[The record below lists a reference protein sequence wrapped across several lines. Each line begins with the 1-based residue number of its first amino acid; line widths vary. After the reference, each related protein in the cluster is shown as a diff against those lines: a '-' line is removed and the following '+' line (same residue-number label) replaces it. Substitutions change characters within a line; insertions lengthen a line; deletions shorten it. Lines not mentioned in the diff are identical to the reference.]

1 MNVRHNILSRF
12 LGVLTV
18 MVFALL
24 GITSCSETE
33 TTDKTDFILYYTSMT
48 DIGPGMSS
56 DIAQPSYKGAT
67 PSDFTITGVTL
78 DGQAY
83 TGNLFEINPTSGTVH
98 IESDET
104 TPVGVYKISV
114 SCVAGGSTFTYNDII
129 SVNFLKRVPEGITV
143 TPGALVADFAD
154 IIDANSTVELPT
166 AQVTTEQNHISIT
179 GYSISSVRLGETI
192 VDNKKNPMFAV
203 SSDGTISIV
212 RGSNAIE
219 PGLYTIDLKLNT
231 AVSGSDSE
239 EGLFANALTV
249 NVTSKPLA
257 LTYATG
263 KLEEATEESGNT
275 SFVSQAPTFKGST
288 DGIAYSIESVSPAS
302 DKFVID
308 AKTGVI
314 SVAEGHGLKSGEK
327 YSVSVRVKNDYSTE
341 GVVFN
346 NVFTLNVVEYI
357 EPISNFAYEMTPV
370 TEQVEFEIPVKAGF
384 KGAEPVFVFESISAE
399 DKNIVSLDG
408 KTGTISAKK
417 GHKLTLGEHKFT
429 VKASNDKNSETAE
442 LIINVTENPNKFTYI
457 RYGNNLGLT
466 PAENYANQF
475 RLEDKEVFN
484 SNAEFNTPETDSK
497 KTLTWTV
504 GTTAGV
510 DVGGSATWTNVKI
523 NAKTGKL
530 SLGAL
535 PPVQKCVVVLV
546 TATAGTGKEAYS
558 MTVPVFFHNSNAD
571 KAGGKIEYTPFVLQV
586 NPKKGGRSVVPTITS
601 TIDMSKFVLDFRRDP
616 VYFNINGVYQDGTPL
631 QSGGPQE
638 SNKGHYKQS
647 PFMKALWDQCGA
659 GYGAKAPMAY
669 FDVKD
674 NIRENHTDK
683 TLGYVDNADG
693 DKKFSVVI
701 NANQWCQ
708 RAEDSQDI
716 LAWANGV
723 VIMSMTYDNS
733 ASTVSKPTVGSE
745 TGPIVI
751 WLDTNF

>member
-18 MVFALL
+18 MLFALL
-24 GITSCSETE
+24 SITSCSETE

-67 PSDFTITGVTL
+67 PSDFSIAGVTL

-143 TPGALVADFAD
+143 TPEALVADFAD

-275 SFVSQAPTFKGST
+275 SFVSQVPTFKGST

-302 DKFVID
+302 NKFVID

-384 KGAEPVFVFESISAE
+384 KGAEPIFVFESISAE

-408 KTGTISAKK
+408 KTGTISGKK

-475 RLEDKEVFN
+475 RLADKEEFN
-484 SNAEFNTPETDSK
+484 GNAEFSTPETDSK
-497 KTLTWTV
+497 KTLTWSV
-504 GTTAGV
+504 SGI
-510 DVGGSATWTNVKI
+510 DVGGTSTWNKVKI
-523 NAKTGKL
+523 DSKTGKL
-530 SLGAL
+530 TLNAL
-535 PPVQKCVVVLV
+535 PNEQKCVVVLV
-546 TATAGTGKEAYS
+546 KATAGSGKKAYS
-558 MTVPVFFHNSNAD
+558 ITVPVFFHNSNAD
-571 KAGGKIEYTPFVLQV
+571 KTNGKIEYTPFVLQV
-586 NPKKGGRSVVPTITS
+586 NPKKGGRSVTPTITN

-616 VYFNINGVYQDGTPL
+616 IYYNINGEYQDGTPL
-631 QSGGPQE
+631 ESGGTQKHT
-638 SNKGHYKQS
+638 KGYYKQS

-659 GYGAKAPMAY
+659 GYGAKAPMSY
-669 FDVKD
+669 FNGNNPKA
-674 NIRENHTDK
+674 NLTDK

-693 DKKFSVVI
+693 DNKFSVVI
-701 NANQWCQ
+701 NANQFCQ
-708 RAEDSQDI
+708 HAEDGQDV

-723 VIMSMTYDNS
+723 VIMSMTYSDNV
-733 ASTVSKPTVGSE
+733 TNVNKGTE
-745 TGPIVI
+745 TGPIVF

>member
-143 TPGALVADFAD
+143 TPEALVADFAD
-154 IIDANSTVELPT
+154 IIDANSTAELPT

-275 SFVSQAPTFKGST
+275 SFVSQVPTFKGST
-288 DGIAYSIESVSPAS
+288 DGIVYSIESVSPAS

-384 KGAEPVFVFESISAE
+384 KGAEPRFEIAE
-399 DKNIVSLDG
+399 INDADKNYVSIDAE
-408 KTGTISAKK
+408 TGTISAKK
-417 GHKLTLGEHKFT
+417 KNKLSLGEHRIV
-429 VKASNDKNSETAE
+429 VKATNDKGSETAE
-442 LIINVTENPNKFTYI
+442 LIFTVNANPNMFTYI
-457 RYGNNLGLT
+457 SYGNNLGLT
-466 PAENYANQF
+466 PAKDYASQF
-475 RLEDKEVFN
+475 RGYSLKELK
-484 SNAEFNTPETDSK
+484 AIKYIPETDIPEGK
-497 KTLTWTV
+497 NVTWKV
-504 GTTAGV
+504 K
-510 DVGGSATWTNVKI
+510 GSIQTGKI
-523 NAKTGKL
+523 TIDAKTGELTVADFKANQI
-530 SLGAL
+530 GVA
-535 PPVQKCVVVLV
+535 LV
-546 TATAGTGKEAYS
+546 TATVGESEKDPKAISVTIPVCFHYAGPGTEPNKTPKFGNDIY
-558 MTVPVFFHNSNAD
+558 
-571 KAGGKIEYTPFVLQV
+571 IEYSPFVLHV
-586 NPKKGGRSVVPTITS
+586 NSIKGGRSVTPKFNTEKGVTP
-601 TIDMSKFVLDFRRDP
+601 DEKFVLDYSRTFQY
-616 VYFNINGVYQDGTPL
+616 VNINGTDQDGNAL
-631 QSGGPQE
+631 SSGRLDKEDGSLFFRSVWE
-638 SNKGHYKQS
+638 KNGGGSYSSKDLLTS
-647 PFMKALWDQCGA
+647 FSGA
-659 GYGAKAPMAY
+659 ANVLA
-669 FDVKD
+669 
-674 NIRENHTDK
+674 
-683 TLGYVDNADG
+683 YVDNTPGDNQYSVVVNANKWQDENGNYADG
-693 DKKFSVVI
+693 
-701 NANQWCQ
+701 
-708 RAEDSQDI
+708 
-716 LAWANGV
+716 
-723 VIMSMTYDNS
+723 IMHGQMTYVTN
-733 ASTVSKPTVGSE
+733 GSNDPLFIKNNG
-745 TGPIVI
+745 TLVFPLVI
-751 WLDTNF
+751 WLDKNYNK

>member
-18 MVFALL
+18 MLFALL
-24 GITSCSETE
+24 SITSCSETE

-143 TPGALVADFAD
+143 TPEALVADFAD

-327 YSVSVRVKNDYSTE
+327 YVVSVRVKNDYSTE

-475 RLEDKEVFN
+475 RLADKEEFN
-484 SNAEFNTPETDSK
+484 GNAEFSTPETDSK
-497 KTLTWTV
+497 KTLTWSV
-504 GTTAGV
+504 SGI
-510 DVGGSATWTNVKI
+510 DVGGTSTWNKVKI
-523 NAKTGKL
+523 DSKTGKL
-530 SLGAL
+530 TLNAL
-535 PPVQKCVVVLV
+535 PNEQKCVVVLV
-546 TATAGTGKEAYS
+546 KATAGSGKKAYS
-558 MTVPVFFHNSNAD
+558 ITVPVFFHNSNAD
-571 KAGGKIEYTPFVLQV
+571 KTNGKIEYTPFVLQV
-586 NPKKGGRSVVPTITS
+586 NPKKGGRSVTPTITN

-616 VYFNINGVYQDGTPL
+616 IYYNINGEYQDGTPL
-631 QSGGPQE
+631 ESGGTQKHT
-638 SNKGHYKQS
+638 KGYYKQS

-659 GYGAKAPMAY
+659 GYGAKAPMSY
-669 FDVKD
+669 FNGNNPKA
-674 NIRENHTDK
+674 NLTDK

-693 DKKFSVVI
+693 DNKFSVVI
-701 NANQWCQ
+701 NANQFCQ
-708 RAEDSQDI
+708 HAEDGQDV

-723 VIMSMTYDNS
+723 VIMSMTYSDNV
-733 ASTVSKPTVGSE
+733 TNVNKGTE
-745 TGPIVI
+745 TGPIVF

>member
-24 GITSCSETE
+24 SITSCSETE

-129 SVNFLKRVPEGITV
+129 SVNFLKRVPDGITV
-143 TPGALVADFAD
+143 TPEALVADFAD

-275 SFVSQAPTFKGST
+275 SFVSQVPTFKGST

-327 YSVSVRVKNDYSTE
+327 YVVSVRVKNDYSTE

-408 KTGTISAKK
+408 KTGTISGKK

-475 RLEDKEVFN
+475 RLADKEEFN
-484 SNAEFNTPETDSK
+484 GNAEFSTPETDSK
-497 KTLTWTV
+497 KTLTWSV
-504 GTTAGV
+504 SGI
-510 DVGGSATWTNVKI
+510 DVGGTSTWNKVKI
-523 NAKTGKL
+523 DSKTGKL
-530 SLGAL
+530 TLNAL
-535 PPVQKCVVVLV
+535 PNEQKCVVVLV
-546 TATAGTGKEAYS
+546 KATAGSGKKAYS
-558 MTVPVFFHNSNAD
+558 ITVPVFFHNSNAD
-571 KAGGKIEYTPFVLQV
+571 KTNGKIEYTPFVLQV
-586 NPKKGGRSVVPTITS
+586 NPKKGGRSVTPTITN

-616 VYFNINGVYQDGTPL
+616 IYYNINGEYQDGTPL
-631 QSGGPQE
+631 ESGGTQKHT
-638 SNKGHYKQS
+638 KGYYKQS

-659 GYGAKAPMAY
+659 GYGAKAPMSY
-669 FDVKD
+669 FNGNNPKA
-674 NIRENHTDK
+674 NLTDK

-693 DKKFSVVI
+693 DNKFSVVI
-701 NANQWCQ
+701 NANQFCQ
-708 RAEDSQDI
+708 HAEDGQDV

-723 VIMSMTYDNS
+723 VIMSMTYSDNV
-733 ASTVSKPTVGSE
+733 TNVNKGTE
-745 TGPIVI
+745 TGPIVF

>member
-67 PSDFTITGVTL
+67 PSDFSIAGVTL

-129 SVNFLKRVPEGITV
+129 CVNFLKRVPEGITV
-143 TPGALVADFAD
+143 TPEALVADFAD

-192 VDNKKNPMFAV
+192 IDNKKNPMFAV

-275 SFVSQAPTFKGST
+275 SFVSQVPTFKGST

-399 DKNIVSLDG
+399 DKNIVSLDE
-408 KTGTISAKK
+408 KTGTISGKK

-475 RLEDKEVFN
+475 RLADKEEFN
-484 SNAEFNTPETDSK
+484 GNAEFSTPETDSK
-497 KTLTWTV
+497 KTLTWSV
-504 GTTAGV
+504 SGI
-510 DVGGSATWTNVKI
+510 DVGGTSTWNKVKI
-523 NAKTGKL
+523 DSKTGKL
-530 SLGAL
+530 TLNAL
-535 PPVQKCVVVLV
+535 PNEQKCVVVLV
-546 TATAGTGKEAYS
+546 KATAGSGKKAYS
-558 MTVPVFFHNSNAD
+558 ITVPVFFHNSNAD
-571 KAGGKIEYTPFVLQV
+571 KTNGKIEYTPFVLQV
-586 NPKKGGRSVVPTITS
+586 NPKKGGRSVTPTITN

-616 VYFNINGVYQDGTPL
+616 IYYNINGEYQDGTPL
-631 QSGGPQE
+631 ESGGTQKHT
-638 SNKGHYKQS
+638 KGYYKQS

-659 GYGAKAPMAY
+659 GYGAKAPMSY
-669 FDVKD
+669 FNGNNPKA
-674 NIRENHTDK
+674 NLTDK

-693 DKKFSVVI
+693 DNKFSVVI
-701 NANQWCQ
+701 NANQFCQ
-708 RAEDSQDI
+708 RAEDGQDV

-723 VIMSMTYDNS
+723 VIMSMTYSDNV
-733 ASTVSKPTVGSE
+733 TNVNKGTE
-745 TGPIVI
+745 TGPIVF

>member
-143 TPGALVADFAD
+143 TPEALVADFAD

-275 SFVSQAPTFKGST
+275 SFVSQVPTFKGST

-327 YSVSVRVKNDYSTE
+327 YAISVRVKNDYSTE
-341 GVVFN
+341 GVLFN

-408 KTGTISAKK
+408 KTGTISGKK

-475 RLEDKEVFN
+475 RLADKEEFN
-484 SNAEFNTPETDSK
+484 GNAEFSTPETDSK
-497 KTLTWTV
+497 KTLTWSV
-504 GTTAGV
+504 SGI
-510 DVGGSATWTNVKI
+510 DVGGTSTWNKVKI
-523 NAKTGKL
+523 DSKTGKL
-530 SLGAL
+530 TLNAL
-535 PPVQKCVVVLV
+535 PNEQKCVVVLV
-546 TATAGTGKEAYS
+546 KATAGSGKKAYS
-558 MTVPVFFHNSNAD
+558 ITVPVFFHNSNAD
-571 KAGGKIEYTPFVLQV
+571 KTNGKIEYTPFVLQV
-586 NPKKGGRSVVPTITS
+586 NPKKGGRSVTPTITN

-616 VYFNINGVYQDGTPL
+616 IYYNINGEYQDGTPL
-631 QSGGPQE
+631 ESGGTQKH
-638 SNKGHYKQS
+638 SKGYYKQS
-647 PFMKALWDQCGA
+647 PFMKALWAQCGA
-659 GYGAKAPMAY
+659 GLGAKIPMSY
-669 FDVKD
+669 FDGNNPKA
-674 NIRENHTDK
+674 NLTDK

-693 DKKFSVVI
+693 ENKFSVVI
-701 NANQWCQ
+701 NANQFCQ
-708 RAEDSQDI
+708 RAEDSQDV
-716 LAWANGV
+716 LAWQ
-723 VIMSMTYDNS
+723 
-733 ASTVSKPTVGSE
+733 TVLS
-745 TGPIVI
+745 
-751 WLDTNF
+751 

>member
-24 GITSCSETE
+24 SITSCSETE

-67 PSDFTITGVTL
+67 PSDFSIAGVTL

-143 TPGALVADFAD
+143 TPEALVADFAD
-154 IIDANSTVELPT
+154 IIEANSTVELPT

-249 NVTSKPLA
+249 NVTSKPLS

-302 DKFVID
+302 DKFVIN

-370 TEQVEFEIPVKAGF
+370 TEQVEFEIPVKAEF
-384 KGAEPVFVFESISAE
+384 KGAEPRFEITEISDA
-399 DKNIVSLDG
+399 DKNYVSIDAE
-408 KTGTISAKK
+408 TGTISAKK
-417 GHKLTLGEHKFT
+417 KNKLSLGEHRIV
-429 VKASNDKNSETAE
+429 VKATNDKGSETAE
-442 LIINVTENPNKFTYI
+442 LIFTVNANPNMFTYI
-457 RYGNNLGLT
+457 SYGNNLGLT
-466 PAENYANQF
+466 PAKDYASQF
-475 RLEDKEVFN
+475 RGYSLNELK
-484 SNAEFNTPETDSK
+484 AIKYIPETDIPEGK
-497 KTLTWTV
+497 NVIWKV
-504 GTTAGV
+504 K
-510 DVGGSATWTNVKI
+510 GSI
-523 NAKTGKL
+523 QTGKITIDAQTGEL
-530 SLGAL
+530 TVADFKANQIGVA
-535 PPVQKCVVVLV
+535 LV
-546 TATAGTGKEAYS
+546 TATVGESEKDPKAISVTIPVCFHYAGAGTDSGKNPSFGNKIY
-558 MTVPVFFHNSNAD
+558 
-571 KAGGKIEYTPFVLQV
+571 IEYSPFVFHV
-586 NPKKGGRSVVPTITS
+586 NSIKGGRSVTPKFNTEKGVTP
-601 TIDMSKFVLDFRRDP
+601 DEKFVLGYSRTFQY
-616 VYFNINGVYQDGTPL
+616 VNINGTDQDGNPL
-631 QSGGPQE
+631 DDGR
-638 SNKGHYKQS
+638 
-647 PFMKALWDQCGA
+647 L
-659 GYGAKAPMAY
+659 
-669 FDVKD
+669 
-674 NIRENHTDK
+674 DK
-683 TLGYVDNADG
+683 TDGSKFFRSVWEKNGGENYSSNDLLTSLSGATNVLAYVDNTPGEYQYSVVVNANKWQDENGNYADG
-693 DKKFSVVI
+693 
-701 NANQWCQ
+701 
-708 RAEDSQDI
+708 
-716 LAWANGV
+716 
-723 VIMSMTYDNS
+723 IMHGQMTYVTN
-733 ASTVSKPTVGSE
+733 GSNDPKFIKNNG
-745 TGPIVI
+745 TQVFPLVI
-751 WLDTNF
+751 WLDKNYNK

>member
-78 DGQAY
+78 DGQTY

-143 TPGALVADFAD
+143 TPEALVADFAD
-154 IIDANSTVELPT
+154 IIDANSTAELPT

-275 SFVSQAPTFKGST
+275 SFVSQVPTFKGST

-399 DKNIVSLDG
+399 DKNIVSLDE
-408 KTGTISAKK
+408 KTGTISGKK

-475 RLEDKEVFN
+475 RLAEKEEFN
-484 SNAEFNTPETDSK
+484 NNDDFNTPETDSK
-497 KTLTWTV
+497 NKLTWTV

-510 DVGGSATWTNVKI
+510 DVGGSTAWSNVKI

-571 KAGGKIEYTPFVLQV
+571 KTGGKIEYTPFVLQV

-601 TIDMSKFVLDFRRDP
+601 TLDISKFVLDFRRNP
-616 VYFNINGVYQDGTPL
+616 IYYNINGEYQDGTPIMP
-631 QSGGPQE
+631 GGPQE
-638 SNKGHYKQS
+638 NGKNCAQS
-647 PFMKALWDQCGA
+647 PFMKALWDQCGS
-659 GYGAKAPMAY
+659 GYGAKAPMSY
-669 FDVKD
+669 FNGNNPKT
-674 NIRENHTDK
+674 NLTDK

-693 DKKFSVVI
+693 DNKFSVVI
-701 NANQWCQ
+701 NANQLCQ
-708 RAEDSQDI
+708 RAENSQDV
-716 LAWANGV
+716 LAWANG
-723 VIMSMTYDNS
+723 IFMMNMTYSDNV
-733 ASTVSKPTVGSE
+733 ANVNKGTE

>member
-18 MVFALL
+18 MIFALL

-143 TPGALVADFAD
+143 TPEALVADFAD

-212 RGSNAIE
+212 RGSNVIE

-275 SFVSQAPTFKGST
+275 SFVSQVPTFKGST

-327 YSVSVRVKNDYSTE
+327 YVVSVRVKNDYSTE

-370 TEQVEFEIPVKAGF
+370 TEQVEFEIPVKDGF

-408 KTGTISAKK
+408 KTGTISGKK

-475 RLEDKEVFN
+475 RLADKEEFN
-484 SNAEFNTPETDSK
+484 GNAEFSTPETDSK
-497 KTLTWTV
+497 KTLTWSV
-504 GTTAGV
+504 SGI
-510 DVGGSATWTNVKI
+510 DVGGTSTWNKVKI
-523 NAKTGKL
+523 DSKTGKL
-530 SLGAL
+530 TLNAL
-535 PPVQKCVVVLV
+535 PNEQKCVVVLV
-546 TATAGTGKEAYS
+546 KATAGSGKKAYS
-558 MTVPVFFHNSNAD
+558 ITVPVFFHNSNAD
-571 KAGGKIEYTPFVLQV
+571 KTNGKIEYTPFVLQV
-586 NPKKGGRSVVPTITS
+586 NPKKGGRSVTPTITN

-616 VYFNINGVYQDGTPL
+616 IYYNINGEYQDGTPL
-631 QSGGPQE
+631 ESGGTQKHT
-638 SNKGHYKQS
+638 KGYYKQS

-659 GYGAKAPMAY
+659 GYGAKAPMSY
-669 FDVKD
+669 FNGNNPKA
-674 NIRENHTDK
+674 NLTDK

-693 DKKFSVVI
+693 DNKFSVVI
-701 NANQWCQ
+701 NANQFCQ
-708 RAEDSQDI
+708 HAEDGQDV

-723 VIMSMTYDNS
+723 VIMSMTYSDNV
-733 ASTVSKPTVGSE
+733 TNVNKGTE
-745 TGPIVI
+745 TGPIVF

>member
-143 TPGALVADFAD
+143 TPEALVADFAD
-154 IIDANSTVELPT
+154 IIDANSTAELPT

-275 SFVSQAPTFKGST
+275 SFVSQVPTFKGST
-288 DGIAYSIESVSPAS
+288 DGIAYSIESISPAS

-384 KGAEPVFVFESISAE
+384 KGAEPRFEIAE
-399 DKNIVSLDG
+399 INDADKNYVSIDAE
-408 KTGTISAKK
+408 TGTISAKK
-417 GHKLTLGEHKFT
+417 KNKLSLGEHRIV
-429 VKASNDKNSETAE
+429 VKATNDKGSETAE
-442 LIINVTENPNKFTYI
+442 LIFTVNANPNMFTYI
-457 RYGNNLGLT
+457 SYGNNLGLT
-466 PAENYANQF
+466 PAKDYASQF
-475 RLEDKEVFN
+475 RGYSLKELK
-484 SNAEFNTPETDSK
+484 AIKYIPETDIPEGK
-497 KTLTWTV
+497 NVIWKV
-504 GTTAGV
+504 K
-510 DVGGSATWTNVKI
+510 GSIQTGKI
-523 NAKTGKL
+523 TIDAKTGELTVADFKANQI
-530 SLGAL
+530 GVA
-535 PPVQKCVVVLV
+535 LV
-546 TATAGTGKEAYS
+546 TATVGESEEDPKAISITIPVCFHYAGSG
-558 MTVPVFFHNSNAD
+558 TVPNKTPNFGND
-571 KAGGKIEYTPFVLQV
+571 IYIEYSPFVLHV
-586 NPKKGGRSVVPTITS
+586 NSIKGGRSVTPKFNTEKGVTP
-601 TIDMSKFVLDFRRDP
+601 DEKFVLDYSRTFQY
-616 VYFNINGVYQDGTPL
+616 VNINGTDQDGNPL
-631 QSGGPQE
+631 DDGR
-638 SNKGHYKQS
+638 
-647 PFMKALWDQCGA
+647 L
-659 GYGAKAPMAY
+659 
-669 FDVKD
+669 
-674 NIRENHTDK
+674 DK
-683 TLGYVDNADG
+683 TDGSKFFHNVWDKNGGANYSSNDLLTSLSGATNVLAYVDNTPGEYQYSVVVNANKWQDKNGNYADG
-693 DKKFSVVI
+693 
-701 NANQWCQ
+701 
-708 RAEDSQDI
+708 
-716 LAWANGV
+716 
-723 VIMSMTYDNS
+723 IMHGQMTYVTN
-733 ASTVSKPTVGSE
+733 GSNDPKFIKNNG
-745 TGPIVI
+745 TQVFPLVI
-751 WLDTNF
+751 WLDKNYNK

>member
-275 SFVSQAPTFKGST
+275 SFVSQVPTFKGST

-314 SVAEGHGLKSGEK
+314 SVAEGHGLKSGKK
-327 YSVSVRVKNDYSTE
+327 YVVSVRVKNDYSTE
-341 GVVFN
+341 GIVFN

-384 KGAEPVFVFESISAE
+384 KGAEPVFVFKSISAE

-475 RLEDKEVFN
+475 RLADKEEFN
-484 SNAEFNTPETDSK
+484 GNAEFSTPETDSK
-497 KTLTWTV
+497 KTLTWSV
-504 GTTAGV
+504 SGI
-510 DVGGSATWTNVKI
+510 DVGGTSTWNKVKI
-523 NAKTGKL
+523 DSKTGKL
-530 SLGAL
+530 TLNAL
-535 PPVQKCVVVLV
+535 PNEQKCVVVLV
-546 TATAGTGKEAYS
+546 KATAGSGKKAYS
-558 MTVPVFFHNSNAD
+558 ITVPVFFHNSNAD
-571 KAGGKIEYTPFVLQV
+571 KTNGKIEYTPFVLQV
-586 NPKKGGRSVVPTITS
+586 NPKKGGRSVTPTITN

-616 VYFNINGVYQDGTPL
+616 IYYNINGEYQDGTPL
-631 QSGGPQE
+631 ESGGTQKH
-638 SNKGHYKQS
+638 SKGYYKQS
-647 PFMKALWDQCGA
+647 PFMKALWAQCGA
-659 GYGAKAPMAY
+659 GLGAKAPMSY
-669 FDVKD
+669 FDGKG
-674 NIRENHTDK
+674 NIKENHTDK

-701 NANQWCQ
+701 NEWCQ

-723 VIMSMTYDNS
+723 VIMSMTYSDNV
-733 ASTVSKPTVGSE
+733 TNVNKGTE

>member
-18 MVFALL
+18 MLFALL
-24 GITSCSETE
+24 SITSCSETE

-67 PSDFTITGVTL
+67 PSDFSIAGVTL

-129 SVNFLKRVPEGITV
+129 SVNFLKRVPDGITV
-143 TPGALVADFAD
+143 TPEALVADFAD

-275 SFVSQAPTFKGST
+275 SFVSQVPTFKGST

-327 YSVSVRVKNDYSTE
+327 YVVSVRVKNDYSTE

-475 RLEDKEVFN
+475 RLADKEEFN
-484 SNAEFNTPETDSK
+484 GNAEFSTPETDSK
-497 KTLTWTV
+497 KTLTWSV
-504 GTTAGV
+504 SGI
-510 DVGGSATWTNVKI
+510 DVGGTSTWNKVKI
-523 NAKTGKL
+523 DSKTGKL
-530 SLGAL
+530 TLNAL
-535 PPVQKCVVVLV
+535 PNEQKCVVVLV
-546 TATAGTGKEAYS
+546 KATAGSGKKAYS
-558 MTVPVFFHNSNAD
+558 ITVPVFFHNSNAD
-571 KAGGKIEYTPFVLQV
+571 KTNGKIEYTPFVLQV
-586 NPKKGGRSVVPTITS
+586 NPKKGGRSVTPTITN

-616 VYFNINGVYQDGTPL
+616 IYYNINGEYQDGTPL
-631 QSGGPQE
+631 ESGGTQKHT
-638 SNKGHYKQS
+638 KGYYKQS

-659 GYGAKAPMAY
+659 GYGAKAPMSY
-669 FDVKD
+669 FNGNNPKA
-674 NIRENHTDK
+674 NLTDK

-693 DKKFSVVI
+693 DNKFSVVI
-701 NANQWCQ
+701 NANQFCQ
-708 RAEDSQDI
+708 HAEDGQDV

-723 VIMSMTYDNS
+723 VIMSMTYSDNV
-733 ASTVSKPTVGSE
+733 TNVNKGTE
-745 TGPIVI
+745 TGPIVF

>member
-143 TPGALVADFAD
+143 TPEALVADFAD

-275 SFVSQAPTFKGST
+275 SFVSQVPTFKGST

-302 DKFVID
+302 DKLVID

-384 KGAEPVFVFESISAE
+384 KGAEPRFEIAE
-399 DKNIVSLDG
+399 INDADKNYVSIDAE
-408 KTGTISAKK
+408 TGTISAKK
-417 GHKLTLGEHKFT
+417 KNKLSLGEHRIV
-429 VKASNDKNSETAE
+429 VKATNDKGSETAE
-442 LIINVTENPNKFTYI
+442 LIFTVNANPNMFTYI
-457 RYGNNLGLT
+457 SYGNNLGLT
-466 PAENYANQF
+466 PAKDYASQF
-475 RLEDKEVFN
+475 RGYSLKELK
-484 SNAEFNTPETDSK
+484 AIKYIPETDIPEGK
-497 KTLTWTV
+497 NVIWKV
-504 GTTAGV
+504 K
-510 DVGGSATWTNVKI
+510 GSIQTGKITI
-523 NAKTGKL
+523 NAKTGELTVADFKANQI
-530 SLGAL
+530 GVA
-535 PPVQKCVVVLV
+535 LV
-546 TATAGTGKEAYS
+546 TATVGESEKDPKAISVTIPVCFHYAGPGTEPNKTPKFGNDIY
-558 MTVPVFFHNSNAD
+558 
-571 KAGGKIEYTPFVLQV
+571 IEYSPFVLHV
-586 NPKKGGRSVVPTITS
+586 NSIKGGRSVTPKFNTEKGVTP
-601 TIDMSKFVLDFRRDP
+601 DEKFVLDYSRTFQY
-616 VYFNINGVYQDGTPL
+616 VNINGTDQDGNPL
-631 QSGGPQE
+631 DDGR
-638 SNKGHYKQS
+638 
-647 PFMKALWDQCGA
+647 L
-659 GYGAKAPMAY
+659 
-669 FDVKD
+669 
-674 NIRENHTDK
+674 DK
-683 TLGYVDNADG
+683 TDGSKFFHNVWDKNGGANYSSNDLLTSLSGATNVLAYVDNTPGEYQYSVVVNANKWQDKNGNYADG
-693 DKKFSVVI
+693 
-701 NANQWCQ
+701 
-708 RAEDSQDI
+708 
-716 LAWANGV
+716 
-723 VIMSMTYDNS
+723 IMHGQMTYVTN
-733 ASTVSKPTVGSE
+733 GSNDPKFIKNNG
-745 TGPIVI
+745 TQVFPLVI
-751 WLDTNF
+751 WLDKNYNK

>member
-18 MVFALL
+18 MLFALL

-275 SFVSQAPTFKGST
+275 SFVSQVPTFKGST

-327 YSVSVRVKNDYSTE
+327 YVVSVRVKNDYSTE

-475 RLEDKEVFN
+475 RLTDKEEFN
-484 SNAEFNTPETDSK
+484 GNAEFSTPETDSK
-497 KTLTWTV
+497 KTLTWSV
-504 GTTAGV
+504 SGI
-510 DVGGSATWTNVKI
+510 DVGGTSTWNKVKI
-523 NAKTGKL
+523 DSKTGKL
-530 SLGAL
+530 TLNAL
-535 PPVQKCVVVLV
+535 PNEQKCVVVLV
-546 TATAGTGKEAYS
+546 KATAGSGKKAYS
-558 MTVPVFFHNSNAD
+558 ITVPVFFHNSNAD
-571 KAGGKIEYTPFVLQV
+571 KTNGKIEYTPFVLQV
-586 NPKKGGRSVVPTITS
+586 NPKKGGRSVTPTITN

-616 VYFNINGVYQDGTPL
+616 IYYNINGEYQDGTPL
-631 QSGGPQE
+631 ESGGTQKHT
-638 SNKGHYKQS
+638 KGYYKQS

-659 GYGAKAPMAY
+659 GYGAKAPMSY
-669 FDVKD
+669 FNGNNPKA
-674 NIRENHTDK
+674 NLTDK

-693 DKKFSVVI
+693 DNKFSVVI
-701 NANQWCQ
+701 NANQFCQ
-708 RAEDSQDI
+708 HAEDGQDV

-723 VIMSMTYDNS
+723 VIMSMTYSDNV
-733 ASTVSKPTVGSE
+733 TNVNKGTE
-745 TGPIVI
+745 TGPIVF

>member
-24 GITSCSETE
+24 SITSCSETE

-143 TPGALVADFAD
+143 TPEALVADFAD

-302 DKFVID
+302 DKFVINT
-308 AKTGVI
+308 KTGVI

-327 YSVSVRVKNDYSTE
+327 YVVSVRVKNDYSTE

-357 EPISNFAYEMTPV
+357 EPISNFAYEMTHV

-399 DKNIVSLDG
+399 DKNIVSLDE
-408 KTGTISAKK
+408 KTGTISGKK

-475 RLEDKEVFN
+475 RLAEKEEFN
-484 SNAEFNTPETDSK
+484 TNDDFNTPETDSK
-497 KTLTWTV
+497 KTLTWSV
-504 GTTAGV
+504 SGI
-510 DVGGSATWTNVKI
+510 DVGGTSTWNKVKI
-523 NAKTGKL
+523 DSKTGKL
-530 SLGAL
+530 TLNAL
-535 PPVQKCVVVLV
+535 PNEQKCVVVLV
-546 TATAGTGKEAYS
+546 KATAGSGKKAYS
-558 MTVPVFFHNSNAD
+558 ITVPVFFHNSNAD

-616 VYFNINGVYQDGTPL
+616 IYYNINGEYQDGTPL
-631 QSGGPQE
+631 ESGGTQKHT
-638 SNKGHYKQS
+638 KGYYKQS
-647 PFMKALWDQCGA
+647 PFMKALWVQCGA
-659 GYGAKAPMAY
+659 GLGAKIPMSY
-669 FDVKD
+669 FDGKG
-674 NIRENHTDK
+674 NIKENHTDK

-716 LAWANGV
+716 LALANGV

>member
-56 DIAQPSYKGAT
+56 DIAQPSYKGDT

-143 TPGALVADFAD
+143 TPEALVADFAD

-275 SFVSQAPTFKGST
+275 SFVSQVPTFKGST

-417 GHKLTLGEHKFT
+417 GHKLALGEHKFT

-475 RLEDKEVFN
+475 RLADKEEFN
-484 SNAEFNTPETDSK
+484 TNDDFNTPETDSK
-497 KTLTWTV
+497 KTLTWSV
-504 GTTAGV
+504 SGI
-510 DVGGSATWTNVKI
+510 DVGGTSTWNKVKI
-523 NAKTGKL
+523 DSKTGKL
-530 SLGAL
+530 TLNAL
-535 PPVQKCVVVLV
+535 PNEQKCVVVLV
-546 TATAGTGKEAYS
+546 KATAGSGKKAYS
-558 MTVPVFFHNSNAD
+558 ITVPVFFHNSNAD

-616 VYFNINGVYQDGTPL
+616 IYYNINGEYQDGTPL
-631 QSGGPQE
+631 ESGGTQKHT
-638 SNKGHYKQS
+638 KGYYKQS
-647 PFMKALWDQCGA
+647 PFMKALWVQCGA
-659 GYGAKAPMAY
+659 GLGAKIPMSY
-669 FDVKD
+669 FFDVKG
-674 NIRENHTDK
+674 NIKENHTDK

-708 RAEDSQDI
+708 RAEDGQDI

-733 ASTVSKPTVGSE
+733 VSTVNKPTVGSE

>member
-143 TPGALVADFAD
+143 TPEALVADFAD

-203 SSDGTISIV
+203 SSDGTIYIV

-275 SFVSQAPTFKGST
+275 SFVSQVPTFKGST

-408 KTGTISAKK
+408 KTGTISGKK

-475 RLEDKEVFN
+475 RLADKEEFN
-484 SNAEFNTPETDSK
+484 GNAEFSTPETDSK
-497 KTLTWTV
+497 KTLTWSV
-504 GTTAGV
+504 SGI
-510 DVGGSATWTNVKI
+510 DVGGTSTWNKVKI
-523 NAKTGKL
+523 DSKTGKL
-530 SLGAL
+530 TLNAL
-535 PPVQKCVVVLV
+535 PNEQKCVVVLV
-546 TATAGTGKEAYS
+546 KATAGSGKKAYS
-558 MTVPVFFHNSNAD
+558 ITVPVFFHNSNAD
-571 KAGGKIEYTPFVLQV
+571 KTNGKIEYTPFVLQV
-586 NPKKGGRSVVPTITS
+586 NPKKGGRSVTPTITN

-616 VYFNINGVYQDGTPL
+616 IYYNINGEYQDGTPL
-631 QSGGPQE
+631 ESGGTQKHT
-638 SNKGHYKQS
+638 KGYYKQS

-659 GYGAKAPMAY
+659 GYGAKAPMSY
-669 FDVKD
+669 FNGNNPKA
-674 NIRENHTDK
+674 NLTDK

-693 DKKFSVVI
+693 DNKFSVVI
-701 NANQWCQ
+701 NANQFCQ
-708 RAEDSQDI
+708 HAEDGQDV

-723 VIMSMTYDNS
+723 VIMSMTYSDN
-733 ASTVSKPTVGSE
+733 V
-745 TGPIVI
+745 
-751 WLDTNF
+751 TNVT

>member
-98 IESDET
+98 IESNET

-143 TPGALVADFAD
+143 TPEALVADFAD

-179 GYSISSVRLGETI
+179 GYSISSVNLGETI

-203 SSDGTISIV
+203 SSDGIISIV

-263 KLEEATEESGNT
+263 KLEEATEESGST

-327 YSVSVRVKNDYSTE
+327 YVVSVRVKNDYSTE

-399 DKNIVSLDG
+399 DKNIVSLDE
-408 KTGTISAKK
+408 KTGTISGKK

-475 RLEDKEVFN
+475 RLADKEEFN
-484 SNAEFNTPETDSK
+484 GNAEFSTPETDSK
-497 KTLTWTV
+497 KTLTWSV
-504 GTTAGV
+504 SGI
-510 DVGGSATWTNVKI
+510 DVGGTSTWNKVKI
-523 NAKTGKL
+523 DSKTGKL
-530 SLGAL
+530 TLNAL
-535 PPVQKCVVVLV
+535 PNEQKCVVILV
-546 TATAGTGKEAYS
+546 KATAGSGKKAYS
-558 MTVPVFFHNSNAD
+558 ITVPVFFHNSNAD
-571 KAGGKIEYTPFVLQV
+571 KTNGKIEYTPFVLQV
-586 NPKKGGRSVVPTITS
+586 NPKKGGRSVTPTITN

-616 VYFNINGVYQDGTPL
+616 IYYNINGEYQDGTPL
-631 QSGGPQE
+631 ESGGTQKHT
-638 SNKGHYKQS
+638 KGYYKQS

-659 GYGAKAPMAY
+659 GYGAKAPMSY
-669 FDVKD
+669 FNGNNPKA
-674 NIRENHTDK
+674 NLTDK

-693 DKKFSVVI
+693 DNKFSVVI
-701 NANQWCQ
+701 NANQFCQ
-708 RAEDSQDI
+708 RAEDGQDV

-723 VIMSMTYDNS
+723 VIMSMTYSDNV
-733 ASTVSKPTVGSE
+733 TNVNKGTE
-745 TGPIVI
+745 TGPIVF

>member
-18 MVFALL
+18 MVLALL
-24 GITSCSETE
+24 SITSCSETE

-67 PSDFTITGVTL
+67 PSDFSIAGVTL

-143 TPGALVADFAD
+143 TPEALVADFAD

-408 KTGTISAKK
+408 KTGTISGKK

-475 RLEDKEVFN
+475 RLADKEEFN
-484 SNAEFNTPETDSK
+484 GNAEFSTPETDSK
-497 KTLTWTV
+497 KTLTWSV
-504 GTTAGV
+504 SGI
-510 DVGGSATWTNVKI
+510 DVGGTSTWNKVKI
-523 NAKTGKL
+523 DSKTGKL
-530 SLGAL
+530 TLNAL
-535 PPVQKCVVVLV
+535 PNEQKCVVVLV
-546 TATAGTGKEAYS
+546 KATAGSGKKAYS
-558 MTVPVFFHNSNAD
+558 ITVPVFFHNSNAD

-616 VYFNINGVYQDGTPL
+616 IYYNINGEYQDGTPL
-631 QSGGPQE
+631 ESGGTQKHT
-638 SNKGHYKQS
+638 KGYYKQS

-659 GYGAKAPMAY
+659 GLGAKIPMSY
-669 FDVKD
+669 FFDVKG
-674 NIRENHTDK
+674 NIKENHTDK

-733 ASTVSKPTVGSE
+733 VSTVNQPTVGSE

>member
-18 MVFALL
+18 MLFALL
-24 GITSCSETE
+24 SITSCSETE

-275 SFVSQAPTFKGST
+275 SFVSQVPTFKGST

-370 TEQVEFEIPVKAGF
+370 TEQVEFEIPVKDGF

-475 RLEDKEVFN
+475 RLADKEEFN
-484 SNAEFNTPETDSK
+484 GNAEFSTPETDSK
-497 KTLTWTV
+497 ETLTWSV
-504 GTTAGV
+504 SGI
-510 DVGGSATWTNVKI
+510 DVGGTSTWNKVKI
-523 NAKTGKL
+523 DSKTGKL
-530 SLGAL
+530 TLNAL
-535 PPVQKCVVVLV
+535 PNEQKCVVVLV
-546 TATAGTGKEAYS
+546 KATAGSGKKAYS
-558 MTVPVFFHNSNAD
+558 ITVPVFFHNSNAD
-571 KAGGKIEYTPFVLQV
+571 KTNGKIEYTPFVLQV
-586 NPKKGGRSVVPTITS
+586 NPKKGGRSVTPTITN

-616 VYFNINGVYQDGTPL
+616 IYYNINGEYQDGTPL
-631 QSGGPQE
+631 ESGGTQKHT
-638 SNKGHYKQS
+638 KGYYKQS
-647 PFMKALWDQCGA
+647 PFMEALWVQCGA
-659 GYGAKAPMAY
+659 GLGAKAPMAY
-669 FDVKD
+669 FDIKG

-723 VIMSMTYDNS
+723 VIMSMTYSDNV
-733 ASTVSKPTVGSE
+733 TNVNNGTEV
-745 TGPIVI
+745 GPIVI

>member
-143 TPGALVADFAD
+143 TPEALVADFAD

-275 SFVSQAPTFKGST
+275 SFVSQVPTFKGST

-327 YSVSVRVKNDYSTE
+327 YAISVRVKNDYSTE
-341 GVVFN
+341 GVLFN

-475 RLEDKEVFN
+475 RLADKEEFN
-484 SNAEFNTPETDSK
+484 GNAEFSTPETDSK
-497 KTLTWTV
+497 KTLTWSV
-504 GTTAGV
+504 SGI
-510 DVGGSATWTNVKI
+510 DVGGTSTWNKVKI
-523 NAKTGKL
+523 DSKTGKL
-530 SLGAL
+530 TLNAL
-535 PPVQKCVVVLV
+535 PNEQKCVVVLV
-546 TATAGTGKEAYS
+546 KATAGSGKKAYS
-558 MTVPVFFHNSNAD
+558 ITVPVFFHNSNAD
-571 KAGGKIEYTPFVLQV
+571 KTNGKIEYTPFVLQV
-586 NPKKGGRSVVPTITS
+586 NPKKGGRSVTPTITN

-616 VYFNINGVYQDGTPL
+616 IYYNINGEYQDGTPL
-631 QSGGPQE
+631 ESGGTQKHT
-638 SNKGHYKQS
+638 KGYYKQS

-659 GYGAKAPMAY
+659 GYGAKAPMSY
-669 FDVKD
+669 FNGNNPKA
-674 NIRENHTDK
+674 NLTDK

-693 DKKFSVVI
+693 DNKFSVVI
-701 NANQWCQ
+701 NANQFCQ
-708 RAEDSQDI
+708 HAEDGQDV

-723 VIMSMTYDNS
+723 VIMSMTYSDNV
-733 ASTVSKPTVGSE
+733 TNVNKGTE
-745 TGPIVI
+745 TGPIVF

>member
-24 GITSCSETE
+24 SITSCSETE

-143 TPGALVADFAD
+143 TPEALVADFAD

-203 SSDGTISIV
+203 SSDGIISIV

-275 SFVSQAPTFKGST
+275 SFVSQVPTFKGST

-327 YSVSVRVKNDYSTE
+327 YAISVRVKNDYSTE
-341 GVVFN
+341 GVLFN

-475 RLEDKEVFN
+475 RLADKEEFN
-484 SNAEFNTPETDSK
+484 GNAEFSTPETDSK
-497 KTLTWTV
+497 KTLTWSV
-504 GTTAGV
+504 SGI
-510 DVGGSATWTNVKI
+510 DVGGTSTWNKVKI
-523 NAKTGKL
+523 DSKTGKL
-530 SLGAL
+530 TLNAL
-535 PPVQKCVVVLV
+535 PNEQKCVVVLV
-546 TATAGTGKEAYS
+546 KATAGSGKKAYS
-558 MTVPVFFHNSNAD
+558 ITVPVFFHNSNAD
-571 KAGGKIEYTPFVLQV
+571 KTNGKIEYTPFVLQV
-586 NPKKGGRSVVPTITS
+586 NPKKGGRSVTPTITN

-616 VYFNINGVYQDGTPL
+616 IYYNINGEYQDGTPL
-631 QSGGPQE
+631 ESGGTQKHT
-638 SNKGHYKQS
+638 KGYYKQS

-659 GYGAKAPMAY
+659 GYGAKAPMSY
-669 FDVKD
+669 FNGNNPKA
-674 NIRENHTDK
+674 NLTDK

-693 DKKFSVVI
+693 DNKFSVVI
-701 NANQWCQ
+701 NANQFCQ
-708 RAEDSQDI
+708 HAEDGQDV

-723 VIMSMTYDNS
+723 VIMSMTYSDNV
-733 ASTVSKPTVGSE
+733 TNVNKGTE
-745 TGPIVI
+745 TGPIVF

>member
-143 TPGALVADFAD
+143 TPEALVADFAD

-275 SFVSQAPTFKGST
+275 SFVSQVPTFKGST

-327 YSVSVRVKNDYSTE
+327 YAISVRVKNDYSTE
-341 GVVFN
+341 GVLFN

-475 RLEDKEVFN
+475 RLADKEEFN
-484 SNAEFNTPETDSK
+484 GNAEFSTPETDSK
-497 KTLTWTV
+497 KTLTWSV
-504 GTTAGV
+504 SGI
-510 DVGGSATWTNVKI
+510 DVGGTSTWNKVKI
-523 NAKTGKL
+523 DSKTGKL
-530 SLGAL
+530 TLNAL
-535 PPVQKCVVVLV
+535 PNEQKCVVVLV
-546 TATAGTGKEAYS
+546 KATAGSGKKAYS
-558 MTVPVFFHNSNAD
+558 ITVPVFFHNSNAD
-571 KAGGKIEYTPFVLQV
+571 KTNGKIEYTPFVLQV
-586 NPKKGGRSVVPTITS
+586 NPKKGGRSVTPTITN

-616 VYFNINGVYQDGTPL
+616 IYYNINGEYQDGTPL
-631 QSGGPQE
+631 ESGGTQKHT
-638 SNKGHYKQS
+638 KGYYKQS

-659 GYGAKAPMAY
+659 GYGAKAPMSY
-669 FDVKD
+669 FNGNNPKA
-674 NIRENHTDK
+674 NLTDK

-693 DKKFSVVI
+693 DNKFSVVI
-701 NANQWCQ
+701 NANQFCQ
-708 RAEDSQDI
+708 HAEDGQDV

-723 VIMSMTYDNS
+723 VIMSMKYSDNV
-733 ASTVSKPTVGSE
+733 TNVNKGTE
-745 TGPIVI
+745 TGPIVF

>member
-143 TPGALVADFAD
+143 TPEALVADFAD

-302 DKFVID
+302 DKFVINT
-308 AKTGVI
+308 KTGVI

-327 YSVSVRVKNDYSTE
+327 YVVSVRVKNDYSTE

-399 DKNIVSLDG
+399 DKNIVSLDE
-408 KTGTISAKK
+408 KTGTISGKK

-475 RLEDKEVFN
+475 RLTDKEEFN
-484 SNAEFNTPETDSK
+484 TNDDFNTPETDSK
-497 KTLTWTV
+497 KTLTWSV
-504 GTTAGV
+504 SGI
-510 DVGGSATWTNVKI
+510 DVGGTSTWNKVKI
-523 NAKTGKL
+523 DSKTGKL
-530 SLGAL
+530 TLNAL
-535 PPVQKCVVVLV
+535 PNEQKCVVVLV
-546 TATAGTGKEAYS
+546 KATAGSGKKAYS
-558 MTVPVFFHNSNAD
+558 ITVPVFFHNSNAD

-616 VYFNINGVYQDGTPL
+616 IYYNINGEYQDGTPL
-631 QSGGPQE
+631 ESGGTQKHT
-638 SNKGHYKQS
+638 KGYYKQS
-647 PFMKALWDQCGA
+647 PFMKALWVQCGA
-659 GYGAKAPMAY
+659 GLGAKIPMSY
-669 FDVKD
+669 FDGKG
-674 NIRENHTDK
+674 NIKENHTDK

>member
-24 GITSCSETE
+24 SITSCSETE

-143 TPGALVADFAD
+143 TPEALVADFAD

-475 RLEDKEVFN
+475 RLAEKEEFN
-484 SNAEFNTPETDSK
+484 NNDDFNTPETDSK
-497 KTLTWTV
+497 KTLTWSV

-510 DVGGSATWTNVKI
+510 DVGGSTAWNNVKI

-530 SLGAL
+530 SIGAL

-546 TATAGTGKEAYS
+546 TATAGSGKKAYS
-558 MTVPVFFHNSNAD
+558 VTVPVFFHNSNAD
-571 KAGGKIEYTPFVLQV
+571 KTGGKIEYTPFVLQV

-669 FDVKD
+669 FDVKG

>member
-18 MVFALL
+18 MLFALL
-24 GITSCSETE
+24 SITSCSETE

-104 TPVGVYKISV
+104 TQVGVYKISV

-143 TPGALVADFAD
+143 TPEALVADFAD

-327 YSVSVRVKNDYSTE
+327 YVVSVRVKNDYSTE

-417 GHKLTLGEHKFT
+417 GHKLALGEHKFT

-475 RLEDKEVFN
+475 RLADKEEFN
-484 SNAEFNTPETDSK
+484 GNAEFSTPETDSK
-497 KTLTWTV
+497 KTLTWSV
-504 GTTAGV
+504 SGI
-510 DVGGSATWTNVKI
+510 DVGGTSTWNKVKI
-523 NAKTGKL
+523 DSKTGKL
-530 SLGAL
+530 TLNAL
-535 PPVQKCVVVLV
+535 PNEQKCVVVLV
-546 TATAGTGKEAYS
+546 KATAGSGKKAYS
-558 MTVPVFFHNSNAD
+558 ITVPVFFHNSNAD
-571 KAGGKIEYTPFVLQV
+571 KTNGKIEYTPFVLQV
-586 NPKKGGRSVVPTITS
+586 NPKKGGRSVTPTITN

-616 VYFNINGVYQDGTPL
+616 IYYNINGEYQDGTPL
-631 QSGGPQE
+631 ESGGTQKHT
-638 SNKGHYKQS
+638 KGYYKQS

-659 GYGAKAPMAY
+659 GYGAKAPMSY
-669 FDVKD
+669 FNGNNPKA
-674 NIRENHTDK
+674 NLTDK

-693 DKKFSVVI
+693 DNKFSVVI
-701 NANQWCQ
+701 NANQFCQ
-708 RAEDSQDI
+708 HAEDGQDV

-723 VIMSMTYDNS
+723 VIMSMTYSDNV
-733 ASTVSKPTVGSE
+733 TNVNKGTE
-745 TGPIVI
+745 TGPIVF

>member
-18 MVFALL
+18 MLFALL
-24 GITSCSETE
+24 SITSCSETE

-67 PSDFTITGVTL
+67 PSDFSIAGVTL

-143 TPGALVADFAD
+143 TPEALVADFAD

-475 RLEDKEVFN
+475 RLADKEEFN
-484 SNAEFNTPETDSK
+484 GNAEFSTPETDSK
-497 KTLTWTV
+497 KTLTWSV
-504 GTTAGV
+504 SGI
-510 DVGGSATWTNVKI
+510 DVGGTSTWNKVKI
-523 NAKTGKL
+523 DSKTGKL
-530 SLGAL
+530 TLNAL
-535 PPVQKCVVVLV
+535 PNEQKCVVVLV
-546 TATAGTGKEAYS
+546 KATAGSGKKAYS
-558 MTVPVFFHNSNAD
+558 ITVPVFFHNSNAD
-571 KAGGKIEYTPFVLQV
+571 KTNGKIEYTPFVLQV
-586 NPKKGGRSVVPTITS
+586 NPKKGGRSVTPTITN

-616 VYFNINGVYQDGTPL
+616 IYYNINGEYQDGTPL
-631 QSGGPQE
+631 ESGGTQKHT
-638 SNKGHYKQS
+638 KGYYKQS
-647 PFMKALWDQCGA
+647 PFMEALWVQCGA
-659 GYGAKAPMAY
+659 GLGAKTPMAY
-669 FDVKD
+669 FDGKG
-674 NIRENHTDK
+674 NIKENHTDK

-716 LAWANGV
+716 LAWASGV
-723 VIMSMTYDNS
+723 VIMSMTYSDNV
-733 ASTVSKPTVGSE
+733 TNVNKGTEV
-745 TGPIVI
+745 GPIVI

>member
-67 PSDFTITGVTL
+67 PSDFSIAGVTL

-143 TPGALVADFAD
+143 TPEALVADFAD

-275 SFVSQAPTFKGST
+275 SFVSQVPTFKGST

-327 YSVSVRVKNDYSTE
+327 YVVSVRVKNDYSTE

-399 DKNIVSLDG
+399 DKNIVSLDE
-408 KTGTISAKK
+408 KTGTISGKK

-475 RLEDKEVFN
+475 RLAEKEEFN
-484 SNAEFNTPETDSK
+484 NNDDFNTPETDSK
-497 KTLTWTV
+497 KTLTWSV
-504 GTTAGV
+504 SGI
-510 DVGGSATWTNVKI
+510 DVGGTSTWNKVKI
-523 NAKTGKL
+523 DSKTGKL
-530 SLGAL
+530 TLNAL
-535 PPVQKCVVVLV
+535 PNEQKCVVVLV
-546 TATAGTGKEAYS
+546 KATAGSGKKAYS
-558 MTVPVFFHNSNAD
+558 ITVPVFFHNSNAD
-571 KAGGKIEYTPFVLQV
+571 KTNGKIEYTPFVLQV
-586 NPKKGGRSVVPTITS
+586 NPKKGGRSVTPTITN

-616 VYFNINGVYQDGTPL
+616 IYYNINGEYQDGTPL
-631 QSGGPQE
+631 ESGGTQKHT
-638 SNKGHYKQS
+638 KGYYKQS

-659 GYGAKAPMAY
+659 GYGAKVPMSY
-669 FDVKD
+669 FNGNNPKASL
-674 NIRENHTDK
+674 TDK

-693 DKKFSVVI
+693 ENKFSVVI
-701 NANQWCQ
+701 NANQFCQ
-708 RAEDSQDI
+708 RAEDSQDV

-723 VIMSMTYDNS
+723 VIMSMTYSDNV
-733 ASTVSKPTVGSE
+733 TNVNKGTE

>member
-24 GITSCSETE
+24 SITSCSETE

-67 PSDFTITGVTL
+67 PSDFSIAGVTL

-143 TPGALVADFAD
+143 TPEALVADFAD
-154 IIDANSTVELPT
+154 IIEANSTVELPT

-327 YSVSVRVKNDYSTE
+327 FSISVCVKNNYSTE

-384 KGAEPVFVFESISAE
+384 KGAEPRFEITEINDA
-399 DKNIVSLDG
+399 DKNYVSIDAE
-408 KTGTISAKK
+408 TGTISAKK
-417 GHKLTLGEHKFT
+417 KNKLSLGEHRIV
-429 VKASNDKNSETAE
+429 VKATNDKGSETAE
-442 LIINVTENPNKFTYI
+442 LIFTVNANPNMFTYI
-457 RYGNNLGLT
+457 SYGNNLGLT
-466 PAENYANQF
+466 PAKDYASQF
-475 RLEDKEVFN
+475 RGYSLKELK
-484 SNAEFNTPETDSK
+484 AIKYIPETDIPEGK
-497 KTLTWTV
+497 NVIWKV
-504 GTTAGV
+504 K
-510 DVGGSATWTNVKI
+510 GSIQTGKI
-523 NAKTGKL
+523 TIDAKTGELTVADFKANQI
-530 SLGAL
+530 GVA
-535 PPVQKCVVVLV
+535 LV
-546 TATAGTGKEAYS
+546 TATVGESEKDPKAISVTIPVCFHYAGAGTDSGKNPSFGNKIY
-558 MTVPVFFHNSNAD
+558 
-571 KAGGKIEYTPFVLQV
+571 IEYSPFVFHV
-586 NPKKGGRSVVPTITS
+586 NSIKGGRSVTPKFNTEKGEAP
-601 TIDMSKFVLDFRRDP
+601 DDKFVLDYSRTFQ
-616 VYFNINGVYQDGTPL
+616 YININGTDQDGNPL
-631 QSGGPQE
+631 SSGRLDKADGSLFFRSVWDKNGGANYS
-638 SNKGHYKQS
+638 SNDLLTS
-647 PFMKALWDQCGA
+647 LSGA
-659 GYGAKAPMAY
+659 TNVLA
-669 FDVKD
+669 
-674 NIRENHTDK
+674 
-683 TLGYVDNADG
+683 YVDNTPGEYQYSVVVNANKWQDKNGNYADG
-693 DKKFSVVI
+693 
-701 NANQWCQ
+701 
-708 RAEDSQDI
+708 
-716 LAWANGV
+716 
-723 VIMSMTYDNS
+723 IMHGQMTYVTN
-733 ASTVSKPTVGSE
+733 GSNDPKFIKNNG
-745 TGPIVI
+745 TQVFPLVI
-751 WLDTNF
+751 WLDKNYNK

>member
-78 DGQAY
+78 NGQAY

-104 TPVGVYKISV
+104 TPIGVYKISV

-143 TPGALVADFAD
+143 TPEALVADFAD

-275 SFVSQAPTFKGST
+275 SFVSQVPTFKGST

-370 TEQVEFEIPVKAGF
+370 TEQVEFEIPVKTGF
-384 KGAEPVFVFESISAE
+384 KGAEPIFEFESISAE

-475 RLEDKEVFN
+475 RLADKEEFN
-484 SNAEFNTPETDSK
+484 GNAEFSTPETDSK
-497 KTLTWTV
+497 KTLTWSV
-504 GTTAGV
+504 SGI
-510 DVGGSATWTNVKI
+510 DVGGTSTWNKVKI
-523 NAKTGKL
+523 DSKTGKL
-530 SLGAL
+530 TLNAL
-535 PPVQKCVVVLV
+535 PNEQKCVVVLV
-546 TATAGTGKEAYS
+546 KATAGSGKKAYS
-558 MTVPVFFHNSNAD
+558 ITVPVFFHNSNAD
-571 KAGGKIEYTPFVLQV
+571 KTNGKIEYTPFVLQV
-586 NPKKGGRSVVPTITS
+586 NPKKGGRSVTPTITN

-616 VYFNINGVYQDGTPL
+616 IYYNINGEYQDGTPL
-631 QSGGPQE
+631 ESGGTQKHT
-638 SNKGHYKQS
+638 KGYYKQS

-659 GYGAKAPMAY
+659 GYGAKAPMSY
-669 FDVKD
+669 FNGNNPKA
-674 NIRENHTDK
+674 NLTDK

-693 DKKFSVVI
+693 DNKFSVVI
-701 NANQWCQ
+701 NANQFCQ
-708 RAEDSQDI
+708 RAEDGQDV

-723 VIMSMTYDNS
+723 VIMSMTYSDNV
-733 ASTVSKPTVGSE
+733 TNVNKGTE
-745 TGPIVI
+745 TGPIVF

>member
-143 TPGALVADFAD
+143 TPEALVADFAD

-166 AQVTTEQNHISIT
+166 AQVTTEQSHISIT

-275 SFVSQAPTFKGST
+275 SFVSQVPTFKGST

-384 KGAEPVFVFESISAE
+384 KGAEPRFEIAE
-399 DKNIVSLDG
+399 INDADKNYVSIDAE
-408 KTGTISAKK
+408 TGTISAKK
-417 GHKLTLGEHKFT
+417 KNKLSLGEHRIV
-429 VKASNDKNSETAE
+429 VKATNDKGSETAE
-442 LIINVTENPNKFTYI
+442 LIFTVNANPNMFTYI
-457 RYGNNLGLT
+457 SYGNNLGLT
-466 PAENYANQF
+466 PAKDYASQF
-475 RLEDKEVFN
+475 RGYSLKELK
-484 SNAEFNTPETDSK
+484 AIKYIPETDIPEGK
-497 KTLTWTV
+497 NVTWKV
-504 GTTAGV
+504 K
-510 DVGGSATWTNVKI
+510 GSIQTGKI
-523 NAKTGKL
+523 TIDAKTGELTVADFKANQI
-530 SLGAL
+530 GVA
-535 PPVQKCVVVLV
+535 LV
-546 TATAGTGKEAYS
+546 TATVGESEKDPKAISVTIPVCFHYAGPGTEPNKTPKFGNDIY
-558 MTVPVFFHNSNAD
+558 
-571 KAGGKIEYTPFVLQV
+571 IEYSPFVLHV
-586 NPKKGGRSVVPTITS
+586 NSIKGGRSVTPKFNTEKGVTP
-601 TIDMSKFVLDFRRDP
+601 DEKFVLDYSRTFQY
-616 VYFNINGVYQDGTPL
+616 VNINGTDQDGNPL
-631 QSGGPQE
+631 SSGLLDKEDGSLFFRSVWE
-638 SNKGHYKQS
+638 KNGGGSYSSKDLLTS
-647 PFMKALWDQCGA
+647 FSGA
-659 GYGAKAPMAY
+659 ANVLA
-669 FDVKD
+669 
-674 NIRENHTDK
+674 
-683 TLGYVDNADG
+683 YVDNTPGDNQYSVVVNANKWQDENGNYADG
-693 DKKFSVVI
+693 
-701 NANQWCQ
+701 
-708 RAEDSQDI
+708 
-716 LAWANGV
+716 
-723 VIMSMTYDNS
+723 IMHGQMTYVTN
-733 ASTVSKPTVGSE
+733 GSNDPLFIKNNG
-745 TGPIVI
+745 TLVFPLVI
-751 WLDTNF
+751 WLDKNYNK

>member
-143 TPGALVADFAD
+143 TPEALVADFAD
-154 IIDANSTVELPT
+154 IIDANSTAELPT

-275 SFVSQAPTFKGST
+275 SFVSQVPTFKGST

-314 SVAEGHGLKSGEK
+314 SVAECHGLKSGEK

-399 DKNIVSLDG
+399 DKNIVSLDE
-408 KTGTISAKK
+408 KTGTISGKK

-475 RLEDKEVFN
+475 RLADKEEFN
-484 SNAEFNTPETDSK
+484 GNAEFSTPETDSK
-497 KTLTWTV
+497 KTLTWSV
-504 GTTAGV
+504 SGI
-510 DVGGSATWTNVKI
+510 DVGGTSTWNKVKI
-523 NAKTGKL
+523 DSKTGKL
-530 SLGAL
+530 TLNAL
-535 PPVQKCVVVLV
+535 PNEQKCVVVLV
-546 TATAGTGKEAYS
+546 KATAGSGKKAYS
-558 MTVPVFFHNSNAD
+558 ITVPVFFHNSNAD
-571 KAGGKIEYTPFVLQV
+571 KTNGKIEYTPFVLQV
-586 NPKKGGRSVVPTITS
+586 NPKKGGRSVTPTITN

-616 VYFNINGVYQDGTPL
+616 IYYNINGEYQDGTPL
-631 QSGGPQE
+631 ESGGTQKHT
-638 SNKGHYKQS
+638 KGYYKQS

-659 GYGAKAPMAY
+659 GYGAKAPMSY
-669 FDVKD
+669 FNGNNPKA
-674 NIRENHTDK
+674 NLTDK

-693 DKKFSVVI
+693 ENKFSVVI
-701 NANQWCQ
+701 NANQFCQ
-708 RAEDSQDI
+708 RAEDGQDV

-723 VIMSMTYDNS
+723 VIMSMTYSDNV
-733 ASTVSKPTVGSE
+733 TNVNKGTE
-745 TGPIVI
+745 TGPIVF

>member
-24 GITSCSETE
+24 SITSCSETE

-143 TPGALVADFAD
+143 TPEALVADFAD

-212 RGSNAIE
+212 RGSNVIE

-239 EGLFANALTV
+239 EGLFSNALTV

-408 KTGTISAKK
+408 KTGTISGKK

-475 RLEDKEVFN
+475 RLADKEEFN
-484 SNAEFNTPETDSK
+484 GNAEFSTPETDSK
-497 KTLTWTV
+497 KTLTWSV
-504 GTTAGV
+504 SGI
-510 DVGGSATWTNVKI
+510 DVGGTSTWNKVKI
-523 NAKTGKL
+523 DSKTGKL
-530 SLGAL
+530 TLNAL
-535 PPVQKCVVVLV
+535 PNEQKCVVVLV
-546 TATAGTGKEAYS
+546 KATAGSGKKAYS
-558 MTVPVFFHNSNAD
+558 ITVPVFFHNSNAD
-571 KAGGKIEYTPFVLQV
+571 KTNGKIEYTPFVLQV
-586 NPKKGGRSVVPTITS
+586 NPKKGGRSVTPTITN

-616 VYFNINGVYQDGTPL
+616 IYYNINGEYQDGTPL
-631 QSGGPQE
+631 ESGGTQKHT
-638 SNKGHYKQS
+638 KGYYKQS

-659 GYGAKAPMAY
+659 GYGAKAPMSY
-669 FDVKD
+669 FNGNNPKA
-674 NIRENHTDK
+674 NLTDK

-693 DKKFSVVI
+693 DNKFSVVI
-701 NANQWCQ
+701 NANQFCQ
-708 RAEDSQDI
+708 HAEDGQDV

-723 VIMSMTYDNS
+723 VIMSMTYSDNV
-733 ASTVSKPTVGSE
+733 TNVNKGTE
-745 TGPIVI
+745 TGPIVF

>member
-143 TPGALVADFAD
+143 TPEALVADFAD

-275 SFVSQAPTFKGST
+275 SFVSQVPTFKGST

-327 YSVSVRVKNDYSTE
+327 YVVSVRVKNDYSTE
-341 GVVFN
+341 GVLFN

-475 RLEDKEVFN
+475 RLADKEEFN
-484 SNAEFNTPETDSK
+484 GNAEFSTPETDSK
-497 KTLTWTV
+497 KTLTWSV
-504 GTTAGV
+504 SGI
-510 DVGGSATWTNVKI
+510 DVGGTSTWNKVKI
-523 NAKTGKL
+523 DSKTGKL
-530 SLGAL
+530 TLNAL
-535 PPVQKCVVVLV
+535 PNEQKCVVVLV
-546 TATAGTGKEAYS
+546 KATAGSGKKAYS
-558 MTVPVFFHNSNAD
+558 ITVPVFFHNSNAD
-571 KAGGKIEYTPFVLQV
+571 KTNGKIEYTPFVLQV
-586 NPKKGGRSVVPTITS
+586 NPKKGGRSVTPTITN

-616 VYFNINGVYQDGTPL
+616 IYYNINGEYQDGTPL
-631 QSGGPQE
+631 ESGGTQKHT
-638 SNKGHYKQS
+638 KGYYKQS

-659 GYGAKAPMAY
+659 GYGAKAPMSY
-669 FDVKD
+669 FNGNNPKA
-674 NIRENHTDK
+674 NLTDK

-693 DKKFSVVI
+693 DNKFSVVI
-701 NANQWCQ
+701 NANQFCQ
-708 RAEDSQDI
+708 HAEDGQDV

-723 VIMSMTYDNS
+723 VIMSMTYSDNV
-733 ASTVSKPTVGSE
+733 TNVNKGTE
-745 TGPIVI
+745 TGPIVF

>member
-18 MVFALL
+18 MLFALL
-24 GITSCSETE
+24 SITSCSETE

-67 PSDFTITGVTL
+67 PSDFSIAGVTL

-143 TPGALVADFAD
+143 TPEALVADFAD

-231 AVSGSDSE
+231 AVSGNDSE

-263 KLEEATEESGNT
+263 KLEEATEESGRT
-275 SFVSQAPTFKGST
+275 SFVSQAPAFKGST

-370 TEQVEFEIPVKAGF
+370 TEQVEFEIPVKDGF
-384 KGAEPVFVFESISAE
+384 KGAEPRFEIAE
-399 DKNIVSLDG
+399 INDVDKNYVSIDAE
-408 KTGTISAKK
+408 TGTISAKK
-417 GHKLTLGEHKFT
+417 KNKLSLGEHRIV
-429 VKASNDKNSETAE
+429 VKATNDKGSETAE
-442 LIINVTENPNKFTYI
+442 LIFTVNANPNMFTYI
-457 RYGNNLGLT
+457 SYGNNLGLT
-466 PAENYANQF
+466 PAKDYASQF
-475 RLEDKEVFN
+475 RGYSLKELK
-484 SNAEFNTPETDSK
+484 TIKYIPETDIPEGK
-497 KTLTWTV
+497 NVIWKV
-504 GTTAGV
+504 K
-510 DVGGSATWTNVKI
+510 GSIQTGKI
-523 NAKTGKL
+523 TIDAKTGELTVADFKANQI
-530 SLGAL
+530 GVA
-535 PPVQKCVVVLV
+535 LV
-546 TATAGTGKEAYS
+546 TATVGESEKDPKAISVTIPVCFHYAGPGTE
-558 MTVPVFFHNSNAD
+558 SNKTPKFGND
-571 KAGGKIEYTPFVLQV
+571 IYIEYSPFVLHV
-586 NPKKGGRSVVPTITS
+586 NSIKGGRSVTPKFNTEKGVTP
-601 TIDMSKFVLDFRRDP
+601 DEKFVLGYSRTFQY
-616 VYFNINGVYQDGTPL
+616 VNINGTDQDGNPL
-631 QSGGPQE
+631 DDGR
-638 SNKGHYKQS
+638 
-647 PFMKALWDQCGA
+647 L
-659 GYGAKAPMAY
+659 
-669 FDVKD
+669 
-674 NIRENHTDK
+674 DK
-683 TLGYVDNADG
+683 TDGSKFFRSVWEKNGGENYSSNDLLTSLSGATNVLAYVDNTPGEYQYSVVVNANKWQDENGNYADG
-693 DKKFSVVI
+693 
-701 NANQWCQ
+701 
-708 RAEDSQDI
+708 
-716 LAWANGV
+716 
-723 VIMSMTYDNS
+723 IMHGQMTYVTN
-733 ASTVSKPTVGSE
+733 GSNDPKFIKNNG
-745 TGPIVI
+745 TQVFPLVI
-751 WLDTNF
+751 WLDKNYNK

>member
-143 TPGALVADFAD
+143 TPEALVADFAD
-154 IIDANSTVELPT
+154 IIDANSTAELPT

-275 SFVSQAPTFKGST
+275 SFVSQVPTFKGST
-288 DGIAYSIESVSPAS
+288 DGIVYSIESVSPAS

-384 KGAEPVFVFESISAE
+384 KGAEPRFEIAE
-399 DKNIVSLDG
+399 INDADKNYVSIDAE
-408 KTGTISAKK
+408 TGTISAKK
-417 GHKLTLGEHKFT
+417 KNKLSLGEHRIV
-429 VKASNDKNSETAE
+429 VKATNDKGSETAE
-442 LIINVTENPNKFTYI
+442 LIFTVNANPNMFTYI
-457 RYGNNLGLT
+457 SYGNNLGLT
-466 PAENYANQF
+466 PAKDYASQF
-475 RLEDKEVFN
+475 RGYSLKELK
-484 SNAEFNTPETDSK
+484 AIKYIPETDIPEGK
-497 KTLTWTV
+497 NVIWKV
-504 GTTAGV
+504 K
-510 DVGGSATWTNVKI
+510 GSIQTGKI
-523 NAKTGKL
+523 TIDAKTGELTVADFKANQI
-530 SLGAL
+530 GVA
-535 PPVQKCVVVLV
+535 LV
-546 TATAGTGKEAYS
+546 TATVGESEKDPKAISVTIPVCFHYAGPGTEPNKTPKFGNDIY
-558 MTVPVFFHNSNAD
+558 
-571 KAGGKIEYTPFVLQV
+571 IEYSPFVLHV
-586 NPKKGGRSVVPTITS
+586 NSIKGGRSVTPKFNTEKGVTP
-601 TIDMSKFVLDFRRDP
+601 DEKFVLDYSRTFQY
-616 VYFNINGVYQDGTPL
+616 VNINGTDQDGNAL
-631 QSGGPQE
+631 SSGRLDKEDGSLFFRSVWE
-638 SNKGHYKQS
+638 KNGGGSYSSKDLLTS
-647 PFMKALWDQCGA
+647 FSGA
-659 GYGAKAPMAY
+659 ANVLA
-669 FDVKD
+669 
-674 NIRENHTDK
+674 
-683 TLGYVDNADG
+683 YVDNTPGDNQYSVVVNANKWQDENGNYADG
-693 DKKFSVVI
+693 
-701 NANQWCQ
+701 
-708 RAEDSQDI
+708 
-716 LAWANGV
+716 
-723 VIMSMTYDNS
+723 IMHGQMTYVTN
-733 ASTVSKPTVGSE
+733 GSNDPLFIKNNG
-745 TGPIVI
+745 TLVFPLVI
-751 WLDTNF
+751 WLDKNYNK

>member
-67 PSDFTITGVTL
+67 PSDFSIAGVTL

-143 TPGALVADFAD
+143 TPEALVADFAD

-257 LTYATG
+257 LTYATD

-275 SFVSQAPTFKGST
+275 SFVSQVPTFKGST

-302 DKFVID
+302 NKFVID

-384 KGAEPVFVFESISAE
+384 KSAEPIFVFESISAE

-631 QSGGPQE
+631 QSGGTQTHK
-638 SNKGHYKQS
+638 NGHYKQS
-647 PFMKALWDQCGA
+647 LFMKTLWVQCGA
-659 GYGAKAPMAY
+659 GAGLGAKIPMSY
-669 FDVKD
+669 FDGKG
-674 NIRENHTDK
+674 NIKENHTDK

-723 VIMSMTYDNS
+723 VIMSMTYSDNVTNVNKGTE
-733 ASTVSKPTVGSE
+733 A
-745 TGPIVI
+745 GPIVI

>member
-18 MVFALL
+18 MLFALL
-24 GITSCSETE
+24 SITSCSETE

-67 PSDFTITGVTL
+67 PSDFSIAGVTL

-143 TPGALVADFAD
+143 TPEALVADFAD

-275 SFVSQAPTFKGST
+275 SFVSQVPTFKGST

-327 YSVSVRVKNDYSTE
+327 YAISVRVKNDYSTE
-341 GVVFN
+341 GILFN

-370 TEQVEFEIPVKAGF
+370 TEQVEFEIPVKARF

-475 RLEDKEVFN
+475 RLADKEEFN
-484 SNAEFNTPETDSK
+484 GNAEFSTPETDSK
-497 KTLTWTV
+497 KTLTWSV
-504 GTTAGV
+504 SGI
-510 DVGGSATWTNVKI
+510 DVGGTSTWNKVKI
-523 NAKTGKL
+523 DSKTGKL
-530 SLGAL
+530 TLNAL
-535 PPVQKCVVVLV
+535 PNEQKCVVVLV
-546 TATAGTGKEAYS
+546 KATAGSGKKAYS

-571 KAGGKIEYTPFVLQV
+571 KTNGKIEYTPFVLQV
-586 NPKKGGRSVVPTITS
+586 NPKKGGRSVTPTITN

-616 VYFNINGVYQDGTPL
+616 IYYNINGEYQDGTPL
-631 QSGGPQE
+631 ESGGTQKHT
-638 SNKGHYKQS
+638 KGYYKQS

-659 GYGAKAPMAY
+659 GYGAKAPMSY
-669 FDVKD
+669 FNGNNPKA
-674 NIRENHTDK
+674 NLTDK

-693 DKKFSVVI
+693 DNKFSVVI
-701 NANQWCQ
+701 NANQFCQ
-708 RAEDSQDI
+708 HAEDGQDV

-723 VIMSMTYDNS
+723 VIMSMTYSDNV
-733 ASTVSKPTVGSE
+733 TNVNKGTE
-745 TGPIVI
+745 TGPIVF